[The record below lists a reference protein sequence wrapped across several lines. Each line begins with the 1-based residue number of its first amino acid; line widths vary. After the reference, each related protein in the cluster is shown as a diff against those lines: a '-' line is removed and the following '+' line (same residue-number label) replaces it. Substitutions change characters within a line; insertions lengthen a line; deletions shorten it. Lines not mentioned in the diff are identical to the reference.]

1 MSHASAPLPLLS
13 RKSQGLTGPVR
24 VPGDKSMSHRSL
36 MFGAVA
42 RGETVIS
49 GLLEAEDVINTA
61 KAMQALGA
69 TATRDG
75 KGVWHVTGVGIGG
88 LRSPAADLDF
98 GNSGTGVRLAMGL
111 MAFGAGVVVS
121 SLFPATQTER
131 TMMASAE
138 PTLQKVASETAS
150 MSRELVEEVKPAVT
164 EATTAVKD
172 RAQEAMATVK
182 EA

>member
-1 MSHASAPLPLLS
+1 MSHAAAPLPLLS
-13 RKSQGLTGPVR
+13 RKSQGLKGRVR

-88 LRSPAADLDF
+88 LE
-98 GNSGTGVRLAMGL
+98 RLEQFAPQRIGKGI
-111 MAFGAGVVVS
+111 A
-121 SLFPATQTER
+121 LF
-131 TMMASAE
+131 
-138 PTLQKVASETAS
+138 
-150 MSRELVEEVKPAVT
+150 
-164 EATTAVKD
+164 
-172 RAQEAMATVK
+172 RAIEG
-182 EA
+182 